1 MGMLKNLKSTVQNAN
16 TAAANAA
23 TMQAQ
28 VAGTSAGPPLPAAD
42 LEPIEGITLERYAE
56 LMADM
61 GKRGAMDETAR
72 EAWCAENGFT
82 WETWLKVQ
90 PTWQTRMTGNMP
102 LTTRFGML
110 LAQAQA
116 R

>member
-16 TAAANAA
+16 AAAASAA

-28 VAGTSAGPPLPAAD
+28 AAGTAAGPAVDPAD
-42 LEPIEGITLERYAE
+42 LEPIEGITLERYAD

-61 GKRGAMDETAR
+61 GKRGAMDEAAR
-72 EAWCAENGFT
+72 EAWCAENGFD
-82 WETWLKVQ
+82 WATWLKVQ
-90 PTWQTRMTGNMP
+90 PGWQTRMTGNMA
-102 LTTRFGML
+102 LTTRFGMF

>member
-16 TAAANAA
+16 AAAASAA

-28 VAGTSAGPPLPAAD
+28 VAGTAAGPPLPAAD

-61 GKRGAMDETAR
+61 GNARRDGRGCPRGLVRR
-72 EAWCAENGFT
+72 ERLHLGD
-82 WETWLKVQ
+82 
-90 PTWQTRMTGNMP
+90 
-102 LTTRFGML
+102 
-110 LAQAQA
+110 LAQGAA
-116 R
+116 GAGRPG